1 MARQTEYWR
10 ARKQHDGTFV
20 EYGNDVEGSAFSA
33 RNSRDPLGSSR
44 WNLQARSAGAIVR
57 IWQKPPCA
65 GAMLCRATITARGSP
80 HWCRP
85 AAGPCWKETR
95 RCCLPSAVSKPAVVQ
110 NVPSSD
116 E

>member
-1 MARQTEYWR
+1 MTRQTEYWR

-44 WNLQARSAGAIVR
+44 WNLQARPAGALVK

-65 GAMLCRATITARGSP
+65 GAMLCRTTITARGSP

-85 AAGPCWKETR
+85 AAALLEADTA
-95 RCCLPSAVSKPAVVQ
+95 LLSALRSQQA
-110 NVPSSD
+110 SSHPKRTF